1 MKLKK
6 WIQAG
11 WPPVSAVI
19 LLLLVWQLAVS
30 CGWVEG
36 WLLPSPLQIIAEASN
51 ALPRIGMHT
60 AATVRIVLL
69 GFVLGAGIGI
79 ALACL
84 LHLAPLL
91 KAALYPLLIVSQ
103 NVPTIAIG
111 PLLIIWF
118 GFGLLPKLILIVLVC
133 FFPVCMSTLDGF
145 ARTDRTAYNY
155 MQMLG
160 AGKYQLFAKLELP
173 YALPFVFSG
182 LKISATYS
190 VMGAVIAEWLGGS
203 EGLGYYMILQKS
215 SYRVDREFIAIVI
228 IIALSLSF
236 WRLIVWLEKRVIR
249 WNVKR

>member
-1 MKLKK
+1 MKGKT

-19 LLLLVWQLAVS
+19 LLLLLWQLAVS
-30 CGWVEG
+30 GGWVEG
-36 WLLPSPLQIIAEASN
+36 WLLPSPIQIAREAWL

-60 AATVRIVLL
+60 VATLRITLL

-84 LHLAPLL
+84 LHLVPLL

-103 NVPTIAIG
+103 NVPMIAVG

-118 GFGLLPKLILIVLVC
+118 GFGILPKLILIVLVC

-145 ARTDRTAYNY
+145 ARTDRTTYDY
-155 MQMLG
+155 MRMLG

-203 EGLGYYMILQKS
+203 EGLGYYMNLQKS
-215 SYRVDREFIAIVI
+215 AYRADREFIAIVI
-228 IIALSLSF
+228 IVALSVLF
-236 WRLIVWLEKRVIR
+236 WRLIVWLEKRLIR